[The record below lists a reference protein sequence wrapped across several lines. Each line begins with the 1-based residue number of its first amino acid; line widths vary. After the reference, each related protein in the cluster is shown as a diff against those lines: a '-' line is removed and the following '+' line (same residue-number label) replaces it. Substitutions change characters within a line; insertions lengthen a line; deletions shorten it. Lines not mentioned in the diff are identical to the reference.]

1 MKKNLIIILVT
12 IFVAALCALC
22 VTACRGEK
30 GNNGADGADGVN
42 ITGAFVE
49 DGDLYL
55 VLSNGEYV
63 NCGTVVGSDG
73 EDGEDGIDGIGIVDI
88 TYNKDG
94 ELLIKF
100 ANGEVRN
107 IGISPKVCAHKYPEE
122 WVVETVANCVSQ
134 GYRYKTCSECGFI
147 KSEIT
152 PATGHDWD
160 EENAQTVIKRETC
173 TDCGWQTVICKTCQ
187 DSKMVEL
194 KPTTHFYQSVHI
206 ASEGRYVKECRNC
219 QMRKPSEGL
228 EYKLVNDSY
237 QLTGLGTCTDTDIV
251 ISDVVE
257 TENGLIPVT
266 KITPGVFTGQDITS
280 VYISKNVNSID
291 VSTGS
296 LFGNEYCENMNN
308 ITIHAKNTT
317 YRSDGNCIIDIQNKS
332 VVAGCAASAIP
343 SDGSVTTI
351 GQNAFNGVVR
361 LLKIVIPDKVVT
373 LGAMAFA
380 YCAGIT
386 QLTLG
391 GSLTTI
397 GSDCF
402 SNCNNLETVK
412 INNVPSIGQRAF
424 AFCNNLKEVW
434 LNNGC
439 YRVGV
444 QAFSCC
450 KSLKTVHISS
460 TVKGIAKYA
469 FGGCESLDDLRFGGT
484 RKEWWD
490 VSMGVGVAD
499 EDWNKTPLIYQ
510 GIYNDT
516 PIDND
521 GVKYSST

>member
-122 WVVETVANCVSQ
+122 WVVETVASCVSQ

-280 VYISKNVNSID
+280 FYISKNVNSID

>member
-122 WVVETVANCVSQ
+122 WVVETVASCVSQ

>member
-122 WVVETVANCVSQ
+122 WVVETVASCVSQ

-257 TENGLIPVT
+257 TESGPVPVT
-266 KITPGVFTGQDITS
+266 KITSGVFTGLDITS
-280 VYISKNVNSID
+280 VYLSKNISNID

-296 LFGNEYCENMNN
+296 LFGGEDCKAINN
-308 ITIHAKNTT
+308 VTVHSKNKT

-332 VVAGCAASAIP
+332 VVAGCGASAIP
-343 SDGSVTTI
+343 SDGSVTTV
-351 GQNAFNGVVR
+351 GQNAFNGVKNLV
-361 LLKIVIPDKVVT
+361 KIVIPDKVVT
-373 LGAMAFA
+373 LGSMAFA
-380 YCAGIT
+380 YCENLI

-402 SNCNNLETVK
+402 IYCNNLESVQ
-412 INNVPSIGQRAF
+412 INNVPNIGKRAF
-424 AFCNNLKEVW
+424 AFCPELKEVR

-439 YRVGV
+439 YRVGE

-450 KSLKTVHISS
+450 VSLRTVYISD
-460 TVKGIAKYA
+460 TVEGIAKYA
-469 FGGCESLDDLRFGGT
+469 FGGCMALTNLYFGGT
-484 RKEWWD
+484 KTEWWNA
-490 VSMGVGVAD
+490 SLGVGVAH
-499 EDWNKTPLIYQ
+499 EGWNKLPPILE
-510 GIYNDT
+510 GVYNDT

-521 GVKYSST
+521 TIKFY

>member
-1 MKKNLIIILVT
+1 
-12 IFVAALCALC
+12 
-22 VTACRGEK
+22 
-30 GNNGADGADGVN
+30 
-42 ITGAFVE
+42 
-49 DGDLYL
+49 
-55 VLSNGEYV
+55 
-63 NCGTVVGSDG
+63 
-73 EDGEDGIDGIGIVDI
+73 
-88 TYNKDG
+88 
-94 ELLIKF
+94 
-100 ANGEVRN
+100 
-107 IGISPKVCAHKYPEE
+107 
-122 WVVETVANCVSQ
+122 
-134 GYRYKTCSECGFI
+134 
-147 KSEIT
+147 
-152 PATGHDWD
+152 
-160 EENAQTVIKRETC
+160 
-173 TDCGWQTVICKTCQ
+173 
-187 DSKMVEL
+187 
-194 KPTTHFYQSVHI
+194 
-206 ASEGRYVKECRNC
+206 
-219 QMRKPSEGL
+219 
-228 EYKLVNDSY
+228 
-237 QLTGLGTCTDTDIV
+237 
-251 ISDVVE
+251 
-257 TENGLIPVT
+257 
-266 KITPGVFTGQDITS
+266 
-280 VYISKNVNSID
+280 
-291 VSTGS
+291 
-296 LFGNEYCENMNN
+296 
-308 ITIHAKNTT
+308 
-317 YRSDGNCIIDIQNKS
+317 
-332 VVAGCAASAIP
+332 
-343 SDGSVTTI
+343 
-351 GQNAFNGVVR
+351 
-361 LLKIVIPDKVVT
+361 
-373 LGAMAFA
+373 MAFA

>member
-122 WVVETVANCVSQ
+122 WVVETVASCVSQ

-251 ISDVVE
+251 ISDIVE